1 MHDHSDGGNNTE
13 MHRRVEWL
21 KPSDRPL
28 LAELSKYDG
37 WMKPSTL
44 ALNTPYTQRHVG
56 RRLRTLASRGLVE
69 RYAADV
75 AGYRANDLSQAF
87 LGDQMSVEDL
97 EGLVESDL
105 DDMDYPEREDD

>member
-1 MHDHSDGGNNTE
+1 MLGATDGGNDTE

-21 KPSDRPL
+21 KPSDRPI
-28 LAELSKYDG
+28 LAELSRYDG
-37 WMKPSTL
+37 WLKPASL
-44 ALNTPYTQRHVG
+44 ALNTPYSQYHVAD
-56 RRLRTLASRGLVE
+56 RMRELARRGLVE
-69 RYAADV
+69 RYSADTP
-75 AGYRANDLSQAF
+75 AYRANDLSRAF